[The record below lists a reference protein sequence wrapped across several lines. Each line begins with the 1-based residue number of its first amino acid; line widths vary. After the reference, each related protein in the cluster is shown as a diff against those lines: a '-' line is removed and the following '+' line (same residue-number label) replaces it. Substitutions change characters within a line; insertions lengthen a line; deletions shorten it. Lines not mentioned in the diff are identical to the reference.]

1 MRRKLPLP
9 RGWNRHVKSS
19 VLQVLSLSWYCFT
32 AIRGRAAES
41 RKVSLRFRA
50 EIDHLKQEV
59 ALLQEELRIKD
70 CRMTRIPPQRRAHYS
85 PTERMAIL
93 ELRATRGLSTK
104 QTADRFLITL
114 KTIASW
120 TDRIDEEGP
129 KALLQIRVPVNKF
142 PDLVRYIVQRLKLL
156 CPWLGRIKIAEI
168 LCRAGL
174 HLAPST
180 VRRVLRERPFIPE
193 PEEATAVAGP
203 VVKARGPNHTWHVDL
218 TAVPTSAGFWTS
230 WLPFAVPQ
238 EWPFCWWVAVA
249 VDHFSRR
256 VQGWTVFEKKPS
268 SRAIRSFLG
277 RSIREAGRVP
287 RYLICDRGVQ
297 FDCGAFRQW
306 CRRRGIRPRY
316 GAVGK
321 HGSVAIVERFIL
333 TMKIECTRVIAVPLR
348 REAFRRELG
357 LFVEWY
363 NRHRPSSVLG
373 VRTPQEVYDGIQAA
387 CEQPRLELRPRWP
400 RESRCASPQAPVDG
414 APGPAIRFEVT
425 FLRGRRHL
433 PIVSLQ
439 RAA

>member
-1 MRRKLPLP
+1 MQRKLPLP
-9 RGWNRHVKSS
+9 RGWKRRVKSS
-19 VLQVLSLSWYCFT
+19 VLRALSLSWYCFT
-32 AIRGRAAES
+32 AIRGRAASS
-41 RKVSLRFRA
+41 RNVRLRLRA
-50 EIDHLKQEV
+50 EIEHVRQEV
-59 ALLQEELRIKD
+59 ALLHEELRVKD
-70 CRMTRIPPQRRAHYS
+70 GRMTRIPPQRRAHYS

-93 ELRATRGLSTK
+93 ELRATRGLSAQ

-120 TDRIDEEGP
+120 MGRVDEEGP
-129 KALLQIRVPVNKF
+129 KALLRIRVPVNKF

-156 CPWLGRIKIAEI
+156 CPWLGRFKIAEI

-180 VRRVLRERPFIPE
+180 VRRVLQEKPVFPE
-193 PEEATAVAGP
+193 PEEGAAMSGP
-203 VVKARGPNHTWHVDL
+203 VVRAKRPNHIWHVDL
-218 TAVPTSAGFWTS
+218 TAVPTSAGFWAS

-238 EWPFCWWVAVA
+238 EWPFCWWVAVV

-256 VQGWTVFEKKPS
+256 VQGWTVFERKPS

-277 RSIREAGRVP
+277 RSIRKAGRAP
-287 RYLICDRGVQ
+287 RYLISDRGVQ
-297 FDCGAFRQW
+297 FDCDDFRQW

-321 HGSVAIVERFIL
+321 HGSMAMVERFIQ
-333 TMKIECTRVIAVPLR
+333 TMKNECTRVIAVPLR

-357 LFVEWY
+357 FFAEWY

-373 VRTPQEVYDGIQAA
+373 VQTPNEVYLGIKAA
-387 CEQPRLELRPRWP
+387 CAQPRLELRPRWP
-400 RESRCASPQAPVDG
+400 RESGCASPQAPADG
-414 APGPAIRFEVT
+414 EPGSAIRFEVT
-425 FLRGRRHL
+425 FLGGRRHL